1 MPEINRSFNLGQPKA
16 MDSTKQFDKAEVMI
30 RIECDVHD
38 WMLGYAGVLEH
49 PYFSVT
55 GGDGAFSLPN
65 LPPGTYTIEAWH
77 EKYGAQTMQVTVGAK
92 ETTDIEFTFSGG

>member
-1 MPEINRSFNLGQPKA
+1 
-16 MDSTKQFDKAEVMI
+16 VMI

-38 WMLGYAGVLEH
+38 WMLCYAGVLEH

-55 GGDGAFSLPN
+55 SADGAFSLPN

-92 ETTDIEFTFSGG
+92 ETKDIEFTFSGG